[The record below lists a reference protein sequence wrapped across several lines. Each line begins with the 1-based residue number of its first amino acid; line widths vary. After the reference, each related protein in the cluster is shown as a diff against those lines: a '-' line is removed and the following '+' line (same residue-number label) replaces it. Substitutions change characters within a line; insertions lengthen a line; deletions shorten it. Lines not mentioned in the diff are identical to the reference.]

1 MNRFFRGHKRRGG
14 SYDLFSSYNSFLPG
28 WGGAL
33 ILILLFLLGSII
45 GGAIMGGLSVF
56 WGQALTMKYGLLITY
71 HITFIPALLYA
82 SVMSRLNEH
91 RVTAS
96 SLDRKLKN
104 FKTSLILICSCIAAT
119 IASAYIVEP
128 IGLLLPEMPQHLKD
142 MMDQLLNGM
151 PFWATLLS
159 VSVFAPLFEE
169 WLCRGLIL
177 RGLLHKTSPALAICA
192 SAVVFAIIHG
202 NLWQAVPAFAL
213 GLLFGYAYYK
223 TGSLKLTILMHCA
236 NNTLA
241 AYLSKVPQFKD
252 AETFMDVLS
261 PWAYWSIFGL
271 CLLIVLSGL
280 VILKNTPQP
289 QENQVCQHQ

>member
-1 MNRFFRGHKRRGG
+1 MSGFFRGHKRRG

-28 WGGAL
+28 WGGVIVL
-33 ILILLFLLGSII
+33 IILFLSGSLIGSAVMKGMTVILGQT
-45 GGAIMGGLSVF
+45 LS
-56 WGQALTMKYGLLITY
+56 MKYGLLITY
-71 HITFIPALLYA
+71 PITFIPVLLYA

-91 RVTAS
+91 RVNADP
-96 SLDRKLKN
+96 LDWKFKN
-104 FKTSLILICSCIAAT
+104 TKKSLILISSGILTT
-119 IASAYIVEP
+119 IACAYIVEP
-128 IGLLLPEMPQHLKD
+128 VCLLLPEMPQQLKD
-142 MMDQLLNGM
+142 LMEQLLNGM

-177 RGLLHKTSPALAICA
+177 RGLLHKTSPASAICA
-192 SAVVFAIIHG
+192 SALFFAIIHG

-223 TGSLKLTILMHCA
+223 TRSLKLTILMHCA

-241 AYLSKVPQFKD
+241 ACLSKVPQFKD
-252 AETFMDVLS
+252 TETFMDILS

-271 CLLIVLSGL
+271 CILILLSGL
-280 VILKNTPQP
+280 VILKNTPRP
-289 QENQVCQHQ
+289 QDCQACRHQ